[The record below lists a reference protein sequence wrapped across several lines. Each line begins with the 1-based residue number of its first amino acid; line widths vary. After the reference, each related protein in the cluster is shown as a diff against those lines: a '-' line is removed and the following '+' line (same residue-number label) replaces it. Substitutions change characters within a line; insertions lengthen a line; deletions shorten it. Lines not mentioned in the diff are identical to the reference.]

1 MAAKRT
7 GPPEVDLRRHILDTT
22 RHLLVQDGYKNL
34 SMRRIARAIGY
45 SATSIYL
52 HFENKDHLIHALIEE
67 GMERL
72 YERLK
77 AVEAAHPDDPAERLE
92 ALGRVFVRFGL
103 ENPEYY
109 EIMFLLHT
117 EHMERFPAEKF
128 RRARRN
134 LDVIARALRE
144 GAERGLFLVDDPRVA
159 ASTAWASLHG
169 LVSLLLARRV
179 DVRID
184 QDELVEAT
192 IRQLVGGLMGARDP
206 APPSLG

>member
-7 GPPEVDLRRHILDTT
+7 GPNGGDLRRHILDTT
-22 RHLLVQDGYKNL
+22 RHLLVQNGYKNL

-72 YERLK
+72 HEELQ
-77 AVEAAHPDDPAERLE
+77 AVETAHPDDPTERLR
-92 ALGRVFVRFGL
+92 ALGRTFVRFGL

-109 EIMFLLHT
+109 EIMFLLRT

-134 LDVIARALRE
+134 LDVIAEALRE
-144 GAERGLFLVDDPRVA
+144 GAERGIFRVEDPRVA
-159 ASTAWASLHG
+159 ASSAWAALHG

-184 QDELVEAT
+184 QDELIETT
-192 IRQLVGGLMGARDP
+192 IRQLVTGLRAHDP
-206 APPSLG
+206 APSPLS